1 MNSQKYRT
9 LWHLQRPPRTRMPR
23 PKRTQKRPYVEPFS
37 LPPTLIFCTTLRLSG
52 RYGSDRKAAAFEK
65 CGADRSAIAN
75 YSRET
80 GREGEKTTRKNVRTR
95 ARKRRR
101 LKSQPDQTPELRRSG
116 WCDSA
121 SGRLQDASCTGVQNG
136 G

>member
-23 PKRTQKRPYVEPFS
+23 PKRTQKRPYVEPY
-37 LPPTLIFCTTLRLSG
+37 LITPDLNFFRTTLRLSR

-75 YSRET
+75 YLRET
-80 GREGEKTTRKNVRTR
+80 GRRRRENYQEQCTDQSTKTTPTEI
-95 ARKRRR
+95 
-101 LKSQPDQTPELRRSG
+101 PT
-116 WCDSA
+116 
-121 SGRLQDASCTGVQNG
+121 
-136 G
+136 